1 MATTPALSAPVG
13 PGQGNLPDDLRLLR
27 QALNDFSNRGFLQ
40 PPVTLP
46 AEGGWDAAVA
56 AALQAVE
63 NQYFYGEADPDNK
76 LETND
81 TLFQFLVQS
90 GQDSQRIAASLS
102 GETYGLAGAMVPGGV
117 DRSKRTTV
125 VTPQLVNGK
134 TVMKR
139 EVKVET
145 VSGNI
150 RSYLPFIL
158 QALTQRGLN
167 DTDMLMM
174 ALGTIRAES
183 AAFQPIDEGISK
195 YNTSP
200 KGTEGRHAFDLYD
213 NRTDLGNSGD
223 GDGALYKG
231 RGFVQLTGH
240 DNYQTVGRQVGVDLL
255 TDPDRANEP
264 AVAAAV
270 LAQFLKNKEPAI
282 RQALTKND
290 LARARKLVNGGSHG
304 LQAFREA
311 FAAGRRYLGI
321 VVPAKARQT
330 VKAKVAAKPAA
341 APKPAVKAPAKTA
354 TPAAASGLK
363 PMPLP

>member
-1 MATTPALSAPVG
+1 MATTPTLSAPVG
-13 PGQGNLPDDLRLLR
+13 PGQANLPDDLKLLR
-27 QALNDFSNRGFLQ
+27 QALNDFSSRGFLQ
-40 PPVTLP
+40 PSVTLP

-76 LETND
+76 LETQD
-81 TLFQFLVQS
+81 TLFQFLVQAGS
-90 GQDSQRIAASLS
+90 DSQRVAASLS
-102 GETYGLAGAMVPGGV
+102 GETYALAAAMVPGGV

-125 VTPQLVNGK
+125 STPQLVNGK
-134 TVMKR
+134 MVMKR
-139 EVKVET
+139 EVKVEK

-213 NRTDLGNSGD
+213 DRADLGNSGD

-255 TDPDRANEP
+255 ADPDRANEP

-270 LAQFLKNKEPAI
+270 LAQFLKNKEAAI
-282 RQALTKND
+282 RQALKKND
-290 LARARKLVNGGSHG
+290 LGRARRLVNGGSHG
-304 LQAFREA
+304 LQAFRDA

-321 VVPAKARQT
+321 VVPAKARQA
-330 VKAKVAAKPAA
+330 VKAKAAAKPA

-354 TPAAASGLK
+354 TPAAAAPGLK
-363 PMPLP
+363 AMPLP

>member
-1 MATTPALSAPVG
+1 MATTPTLSAPVG
-13 PGQGNLPDDLRLLR
+13 PGQPNRPDDLRLLR
-27 QALNDFSNRGFLQ
+27 QALIDFSNRGFLQ
-40 PPVTLP
+40 PPITLA
-46 AEGGWDAAVA
+46 AEGGWDATVA

-63 NQYFYGEADPDNK
+63 NQYFFGEADPDNK

-90 GQDSQRIAASLS
+90 GEDSQRLAASLS
-102 GETYGLAGAMVPGGV
+102 SETYGLAAAMVPGGV
-117 DRSKRTTV
+117 DRTKRSTV
-125 VTPQLVNGK
+125 QTPQLVNGK
-134 TVMKR
+134 MVMKR
-139 EVKVET
+139 EVKVEK

-150 RSYLPFIL
+150 RSHLPFIL

-174 ALGTIRAES
+174 ALGTVRAES

-213 NRTDLGNSGD
+213 DRSDLGNAGD

-240 DNYQTVGRQVGVDLL
+240 DNYQTVGGQVGVDLL
-255 TDPDRANEP
+255 ADPDRANEP
-264 AVAAAV
+264 AV
-270 LAQFLKNKEPAI
+270 FLKNKEPAI
-282 RQALTKND
+282 RQALKHND

-304 LQAFREA
+304 LPAFREA
-311 FAAGRRYLGI
+311 FAAGRRYLGL
-321 VVPAKARQT
+321 VVASKARQT
-330 VKAKVAAKPAA
+330 VKAKAAAKPV
-341 APKPAVKAPAKTA
+341 PKPAVAPAAKTA
-354 TPAAASGLK
+354 APAVK
-363 PMPLP
+363 TMPLP